1 MLHFMQTQMDAGSV
15 IGRAFTIY
23 KEQAGVLIPVALGL
37 FLVVGILGGLA
48 GATLVLLPIY
58 FVVAI
63 IAHILFQ
70 GMVISLVSDVQDGRR
85 DYSPGEL
92 IQSVVPVVVP
102 LFLAAL
108 VAGLLTAI
116 SVITLV
122 GPFIL
127 ITAWFVVAPVIVVER
142 VGPIA
147 ALGRSWQLV
156 KPRFGQVFLTIFL
169 LFLIV
174 IVLSFVLGLV
184 GAVAGDVGR
193 IDGNIIASALT
204 APVWALTAAV
214 SYYALAGGV
223 PAAQP
228 AAGMNVTPDTSAP
241 PPPPPPAQV

>member
-1 MLHFMQTQMDAGSV
+1 MHTQMDAGSV

-23 KEQAGVLIPVALGL
+23 KEQAGVLIPVALAL
-37 FLVVGILGGLA
+37 FLIVGILGGLA
-48 GATLVLLPIY
+48 SATLVLIPIY

-63 IAHILFQ
+63 VAHILFQ
-70 GMVISLVSDVQDGRR
+70 GMVIALVSDVQDGRR

-116 SVITLV
+116 SVITIV

-142 VGPIA
+142 TGPIA

-156 KPRFGQVFLTIFL
+156 KTHFGQVFLTIFL

-174 IVLSFVLGLV
+174 FGISFVLGFV

-193 IDGNIIASALT
+193 IVVNIIASALT

-214 SYYALAGGV
+214 SYFALAGGG
-223 PAAQP
+223 QP
-228 AAGMNVTPDTSAP
+228 AAPAEGMNATPDITTSAP
-241 PPPPPPAQV
+241 PPPPPPTQ